1 MPERA
6 PHDDAAL
13 RALCSQL
20 ALDDLPEPLAAAVAE
35 TLGWVLALEDEASS
49 AGDQAVRRPR

>member
-13 RALCSQL
+13 QALCSQL

-35 TLGWVLALEDEASS
+35 TLGWVLALDESAS
-49 AGDQAVRRPR
+49 AADQQVRRPR

>member
-6 PHDDAAL
+6 SHDDAAL
-13 RALCSQL
+13 RALSQL

-35 TLGWVLALEDEASS
+35 TLGWVLALEDEAAS
-49 AGDQAVRRPR
+49 ASDQTVRRPR

>member
-13 RALCSQL
+13 RALSQL
-20 ALDDLPEPLAAAVAE
+20 ALDDLPEPLASAVAE
-35 TLGWVLALEDEASS
+35 SLGWVLALEDEAAS
-49 AGDQAVRRPR
+49 AAGQTVRRPR

>member
-6 PHDDAAL
+6 PLDDAAL
-13 RALCSQL
+13 RAFSQL

-35 TLGWVLALEDEASS
+35 TLGWVLALEDEAAS
-49 AGDQAVRRPR
+49 AADQTVRRPR

>member
-13 RALCSQL
+13 RTLSQL

-35 TLGWVLALEDEASS
+35 SLCWVLALEDEAAS
-49 AGDQAVRRPR
+49 AADQTVRRPR